1 MRFKKY
7 KLFRIRR
14 SPQHQG
20 SLSSGPL
27 KVNEII
33 NASEEIVKLVQK
45 DSCLLDPFAGK
56 GAIQLERLN
65 PEDVEGIVRVGVRLD
80 DASLASDLKHSAIL
94 PEIIM

>member
-1 MRFKKY
+1 M
-7 KLFRIRR
+7 
-14 SPQHQG
+14 
-20 SLSSGPL
+20 